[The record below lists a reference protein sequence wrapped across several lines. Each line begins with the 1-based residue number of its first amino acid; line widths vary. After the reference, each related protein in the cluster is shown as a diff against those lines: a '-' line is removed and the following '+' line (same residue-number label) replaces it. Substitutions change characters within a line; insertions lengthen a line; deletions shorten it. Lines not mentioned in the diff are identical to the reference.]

1 MDCSSVVAAV
11 VVAAVVVVT
20 AVVVT
25 AVVAALVVPNFC
37 NVECFNA
44 VHFKYPPSTPSM
56 NKTWENFC
64 VLGIASAM
72 CFLSVLL
79 LLAVS
84 LEPSSRSTTTVTHPL
99 MRAATLATTCLCDG
113 GDEGGKEDDAG
124 GRNNDNNQGLHWD
137 QRTPPF
143 SSMQALEKV

>member
-1 MDCSSVVAAV
+1 
-11 VVAAVVVVT
+11 
-20 AVVVT
+20 
-25 AVVAALVVPNFC
+25 
-37 NVECFNA
+37 
-44 VHFKYPPSTPSM
+44 M
-56 NKTWENFC
+56 NKTWENLC

>member
-11 VVAAVVVVT
+11 VT
-20 AVVVT
+20 AVVV
-25 AVVAALVVPNFC
+25 AALVVAALVVPNFC

-56 NKTWENFC
+56 NKTWENLC

-72 CFLSVLL
+72 CFLSVLLL

-113 GDEGGKEDDAG
+113 GDEGGKADDAG

>member
-11 VVAAVVVVT
+11 
-20 AVVVT
+20 
-25 AVVAALVVPNFC
+25 VVAALVVPNFC